1 MSIGITEIHP
11 TRQKYKMLNGMFQ
24 WNGIVHT
31 LCHMGLNA
39 KQKGFLQTVKYIV
52 IISFQDE

>member
-11 TRQKYKMLNGMFQ
+11 TKQKYKMLNGMFQ

-39 KQKGFLQTVKYIV
+39 KQTVKYIV